1 LGSVIKKPI
10 VVNDEIKIREILNMT
25 LLIDHDA
32 IDGAPMAR
40 FVKELNRNLE
50 TGIGL

>member
-1 LGSVIKKPI
+1 
-10 VVNDEIKIREILNMT
+10 VVARGVDVVMNMT

-32 IDGAPMAR
+32 LDGAPMAR
-40 FVKELNRNLE
+40 FVKELIRNME

>member
-1 LGSVIKKPI
+1 VD
-10 VVNDEIKIREILNMT
+10 DEITIREILNMT

-32 IDGAPMAR
+32 KDWVPMAR
-40 FVKELNRNLE
+40 LVKTLIRNME